1 MRAVFLQSP
10 AAALATAVCIS
21 VPAVAPHAIEAARAE
36 EPSVA
41 LAAST
46 STLAEA
52 LTETLPK
59 LKLVLSP
66 SGTGTGLELLALPE
80 SIAKQ
85 VQSGGINAVPN
96 TFIEAG
102 RTAGANIMS
111 DLNAAASASP
121 LAAAANPLDSLL
133 AAYNAVIN
141 FLAGPST
148 STFTSV
154 YGLVQG
160 VGNFLLL
167 PISIGGLL
175 LGGGSAQIRSP
186 HHQVH
191 PGRPDRNP
199 DFPGLHR
206 RHHSG
211 DRRRLRRPR
220 RRIHPQP
227 GCAGNAGSHSVG
239 CRGSEP
245 ARQPPRGVQR
255 RD

>member
-1 MRAVFLQSP
+1 M
-10 AAALATAVCIS
+10 
-21 VPAVAPHAIEAARAE
+21 
-36 EPSVA
+36 
-41 LAAST
+41 
-46 STLAEA
+46 
-52 LTETLPK
+52 
-59 LKLVLSP
+59 KLVLSP

-154 YGLVQG
+154 YGLVAG

-175 LGGGSAQIRSP
+175 LGGGSAQIP
-186 HHQVH
+186 ALITKFTQAAQTAIQT
-191 PGRPDRNP
+191 
-199 DFPGLHR
+199 FPASIDATIQAIVGGFGAPAAASTLT
-206 RHHSG
+206 
-211 DRRRLRRPR
+211 
-220 RRIHPQP
+220 P

-245 ARQPPRGVQR
+245 ARRPPRR
-255 RD
+255 RTTP